1 VAAFQRPKYSVPD
14 HRGGSEDGFPGPSA
28 GTSRIGSEL
37 RVARERLGYD
47 VEWVANALRIKPA
60 FIHAIERGDLQDLPG
75 TAYAVGFVRTYSI
88 ALGLDADESI
98 RRFKAER
105 EEVTQKTELVFP
117 APAPQRGV
125 PAGALVLVGAVIVIA
140 GYIGWYHYSGR
151 SDRMASSVDPLPAH
165 MEPLAPPPAPKIAM
179 VKPAPAPPQPKPMVV
194 PHVGPPLPNDA
205 DVSPSSAAAAVP
217 MPAPPPSRSA
227 ALHSTPPTALG
238 ALAEATPPP
247 AAPGDA
253 AALSASAGQLVI
265 LANADAW
272 IEIKNATGRVIYQHV
287 LHSGESYTVP
297 DQPMLTL
304 TTGNATATTIALGG
318 TPLGPLKG
326 HVVRNLPLDA
336 ASLKAKLGPAVPDSA
351 AATPG
356 ADTPNVTAPKSGANP
371 SVTSPAGNTN
381 G

>member
-1 VAAFQRPKYSVPD
+1 MAAFQRPKRSVPD
-14 HRGGSEDGFPGPSA
+14 DRGRSEDDFRGPGA
-28 GTSRIGSEL
+28 GTSRIGTEL
-37 RVARERLGYD
+37 REARERLGYE

-75 TAYAVGFVRTYSI
+75 TAYAVGFVRTYAI
-88 ALGLDADESI
+88 ALGLDANEAI

-105 EEVTQKTELVFP
+105 EEVTHKTDLVFP

-151 SDRMASSVDPLPAH
+151 SERMASSIDSLPAH
-165 MEPLAPPPAPKIAM
+165 LEPLAPPPAPKFAL
-179 VKPAPAPPQPKPMVV
+179 VKPAPVRPKPVV
-194 PHVGPPLPNDA
+194 TPDPGPPLPNDA

-217 MPAPPPSRSA
+217 MPAPPPA
-227 ALHSTPPTALG
+227 ARLSTPPTALG

-247 AAPGDA
+247 AAPDGS

-265 LANADAW
+265 EASGDAW
-272 IEIKNATGRVIYQHV
+272 IEIKNGTGRVIYQHV

-297 DQPMLTL
+297 DQPELTL
-304 TTGNATATTIALGG
+304 TTGNATVTTIALGG

-336 ASLKAKLGPAVPDSA
+336 ASLKTKLGPAA
-351 AATPG
+351 AAPDVTP
-356 ADTPNVTAPKSGANP
+356 AKPDANP
-371 SVTSPAGNTN
+371 SVTNSAGHTN

>member
-1 VAAFQRPKYSVPD
+1 VD
-14 HRGGSEDGFPGPSA
+14 
-28 GTSRIGSEL
+28 
-37 RVARERLGYD
+37 
-47 VEWVANALRIKPA
+47 WVANALRIKPA

-88 ALGLDADESI
+88 ALGLDANEAI

-165 MEPLAPPPAPKIAM
+165 LEPLAPPPAPRIAM
-179 VKPAPAPPQPKPMVV
+179 IKPTPAPPALKPVVV

-205 DVSPSSAAAAVP
+205 DVSPSAAAAAVP
-217 MPAPPPSRSA
+217 MPAPPPSPSA

-253 AALSASAGQLVI
+253 AALSASEGQLVI

-272 IEIKNATGRVIYQHV
+272 IEIKNGTGRVIYQHV

-297 DQPMLTL
+297 DQPQLTL
-304 TTGNATATTIALGG
+304 TTGNAMATTIALGG

-336 ASLKAKLGPAVPDSA
+336 ASLKIKLGPAVPGS

-371 SVTSPAGNTN
+371 SVTNPAGHTN